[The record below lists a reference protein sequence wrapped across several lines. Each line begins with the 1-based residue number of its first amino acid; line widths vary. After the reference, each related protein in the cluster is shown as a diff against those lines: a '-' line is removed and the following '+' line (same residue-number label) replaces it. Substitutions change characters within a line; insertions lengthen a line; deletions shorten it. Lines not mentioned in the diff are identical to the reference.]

1 MLHYRITTRTV
12 DGQIIVRCPALPEF
26 FTYADTRDEA
36 RELAVDA
43 LITCLQERI
52 RRREDIPEGVPPHGG
67 RTVALPT
74 LVEAKVAVW
83 RALRAEGKTKAAL
96 ARTLNSNQK
105 QIDRLLD
112 LRHVSPLPQIDAA
125 LDALGRRATMTV
137 EPA

>member
-1 MLHYRITTRTV
+1 
-12 DGQIIVRCPALPEF
+12 
-26 FTYADTRDEA
+26 
-36 RELAVDA
+36 VDA

-52 RRREDIPEGVPPHGG
+52 RRREDIPQGDAPHAG

-96 ARTLNSNQK
+96 ARNLRSSQK
-105 QIDRLLD
+105 QIDRLLN

-125 LDALGRRATMTV
+125 LAALGRRATMLV

>member
-1 MLHYRITTRTV
+1 MMHYRITTRTI
-12 DGQIIVRCPALPEF
+12 DGQIVVRCPALPEF
-26 FTYADTRDEA
+26 FSYADTRDEA

-52 RRREDIPEGVPPHGG
+52 QRREDIPQGDPPHAG

-96 ARTLNSNQK
+96 ARNLRSSQK
-105 QIDRLLD
+105 QIDRLLN

-125 LDALGRRATMTV
+125 LAALGRRATMLV

>member
-1 MLHYRITTRTV
+1 MMHYRITTRTI
-12 DGQIIVRCPALPEF
+12 DGQIVVRCPALPEF
-26 FTYADTRDEA
+26 FSYADTRDEA

-52 RRREDIPEGVPPHGG
+52 RRREDIPQGDPPHAG

-74 LVEAKVAVW
+74 LVEAKIAVW

-96 ARTLNSNQK
+96 ARNLRSSQK
-105 QIDRLLD
+105 QIDRLLN
-112 LRHVSPLPQIDAA
+112 LRHVSSLPQIDAA
-125 LDALGRRATMTV
+125 LAALGRRATMLV

>member
-1 MLHYRITTRTV
+1 MMHYRITTRTI
-12 DGQIIVRCPALPEF
+12 DGQIVVRCPALPEF
-26 FTYADTRDEA
+26 FSYADTRDEA

-52 RRREDIPEGVPPHGG
+52 RRREDIPQGDPPHAG

-96 ARTLNSNQK
+96 ARNLRSSQK
-105 QIDRLLD
+105 QIDRLLN

-125 LDALGRRATMTV
+125 LAALGRRATMLV
-137 EPA
+137 ETA

>member
-1 MLHYRITTRTV
+1 MMHYRITTRTI
-12 DGQIIVRCPALPEF
+12 DGQIVVRCPALPEF
-26 FTYADTRDEA
+26 FSYADTRDEA
-36 RELAVDA
+36 RKLAVDA

-52 RRREDIPEGVPPHGG
+52 RRREDIPQGDAPHAS

-96 ARTLNSNQK
+96 ARNLRSSQK
-105 QIDRLLD
+105 QIDRLLN

-125 LDALGRRATMTV
+125 LAALGRRATMLV